1 MGSGIIKKKVGP
13 TRTKKAE
20 KETFISVIVL
30 TLVKQ
35 PRGDIISVHV
45 RREILGHRLE
55 GKHIFSIRIR
65 CVGAMISVA
74 SRTCAR
80 AFFVILFLGGL

>member
-1 MGSGIIKKKVGP
+1 MLRVAARHSFSLVSSVFRFLSFATRVWAQEVGP
-13 TRTKKAE
+13 KKAE
-20 KETFISVIVL
+20 RETFISVIVL

-55 GKHIFSIRIR
+55 GKHNFQFEFDAWER
-65 CVGAMISVA
+65 
-74 SRTCAR
+74 
-80 AFFVILFLGGL
+80 